1 MQESKLFGSEPEA
14 ENPIKNRIA
23 ELTNLINKYDKA
35 YYQDAESLI
44 SDREY
49 DKLLAELTQLEKE
62 YPELISPNS
71 PTQRVG
77 GEPIKEFQTVQHQ
90 IPMLSLSNSYSTE
103 EIHDFDRKVGEG
115 LDNSDCKY
123 FCELKFDGVAISLIY
138 RNGKLER
145 AVTRGDGTQGD
156 DVTHNVRTIRS
167 LPLEIIPINGIKDFE
182 VRGEIYMLDSDFQK
196 LNEARAELGEKTYA
210 NPRNTTAG
218 SLKQLDSKNVVDRK
232 LQITCY
238 NLYSSDIKLANHS
251 DNLKILSQM
260 GFPVSKYS
268 KLCNDIEEVQQFIK
282 DWDSKRTTLP
292 FQIDGIV
299 VKVDSLKQQ
308 EELGFVAR
316 SPKWA
321 FAFKYK
327 AESALTTLNDITL
340 QVGRT
345 GVVTPVA
352 ELEPVFLSG
361 STISRA
367 TLHNYDFIAERD
379 IRIGDKVYIEKGG
392 EVIPKVVIVDL
403 NSRSADSTE
412 YLFPQICPCPLQ
424 SPLHRPEGE
433 ANYYCNA
440 ANCPWQIKRKIE
452 HFASRNAMNIDGLG
466 EKVVHQFVDLG
477 YISNIADLYEIEK
490 YKEEILKLD
499 GWGEKSYEKLQS
511 GLEQS
516 KSQPFHKVLFA
527 IGIRFIGETSAKLL
541 AKTFKDID
549 SIIAANI
556 ETLRAVREIGDKM
569 AATLVDH
576 FSDQTEIELINR
588 LKSYGLQFALNEKEL
603 EASSDA
609 LAGKTF
615 VFTGEL
621 QKFGR
626 KEAAEIIEK
635 MGGKE
640 IKSVSKNTNYLVV
653 GDSPGSKYEKALK
666 LGVEILNEE
675 EFINLID
682 SNGKE
687 NE

>member
-1 MQESKLFGSEPEA
+1 MQEPSLFNSETFVA
-14 ENPIKNRIA
+14 NPIKNRVEEI
-23 ELTNLINKYDKA
+23 TNLINKYDKA
-35 YYQDAESLI
+35 YYQDSESLI

-49 DKLLAELTQLEKE
+49 DILLAELTQLEKGN
-62 YPELISPNS
+62 PDLLSPNS

-77 GEPIKEFQTVQHQ
+77 GEPIKEFETVQHQ

-103 EIHDFDRKVGEG
+103 EMLDFDRKVHDV
-115 LDNSDCKY
+115 LDNSACKY

-138 RNGKLER
+138 KAGKLER

-156 DVTHNVRTIRS
+156 DVTHNVRTIRT
-167 LPLEIIPINGIKDFE
+167 LPLEIKPINGMSDFE

-196 LNEARAELGEKTYA
+196 LNEARSELGEKTYA

-218 SLKQLDSKNVVDRK
+218 SLKQLDSKNVADRK
-232 LQITCY
+232 LQVTCY
-238 NLYSSDIKLANHS
+238 NLSSNDLKLKNHS
-251 DNLKILSQM
+251 NNLELLSEM

-268 KLCNDIEEVQQFIK
+268 QLCNNIDEVQSFIAE
-282 DWDSKRTTLP
+282 WDSKRTTLP

-299 VKVDSLKQQ
+299 VKIDSLKQQ

-321 FAFKYK
+321 FAFKYE
-327 AESALTTLNDITL
+327 AESALTSLNDITL

-367 TLHNYDFIAERD
+367 TLHNYDFINEKD
-379 IRIGDKVYIEKGG
+379 IRIGDKVFIEKGG
-392 EVIPKVVIVDL
+392 EVIPKVVSVDL
-403 NSRSADSTE
+403 KSRSSDSVE

-433 ANYYCNA
+433 VHHYCNA
-440 ANCPWQIKRKIE
+440 ANCPWQLKRKIE

-477 YISNIADLYEIEK
+477 YISNIADLYEIDNF
-490 YKEEILKLD
+490 KEEILQLD
-499 GWGEKSYEKLQS
+499 GWGGKSYDKLIS

-516 KSQPFHKVLFA
+516 KTQPFHKVLFA

-541 AKTFKDID
+541 VKTFKDID
-549 SIIAANI
+549 SIIAADI
-556 ETLRAVREIGDKM
+556 DTLCSVREVGDKM
-569 AATLVDH
+569 AVTLIDH
-576 FSDQTEIELINR
+576 FSDLTEIELINR
-588 LKSYGLQFALNEKEL
+588 LKSYGLQFALSEKEL
-603 EASSDA
+603 EASSDE

-621 QKFGR
+621 NKFGR

-635 MGGKE
+635 LGGKE

-675 EFINLID
+675 EFINLIN
-682 SNGKE
+682 SIGKT

>member
-1 MQESKLFGSEPEA
+1 MQEPTLFGSEPFA
-14 ENPIKNRIA
+14 ENPIQNRIT

-49 DKLLAELTQLEKE
+49 DKLLAELSQLEKE
-62 YPELISPNS
+62 NPEFLSPNS

-103 EIHDFDRKVGEG
+103 EILDFDRKVCEG
-115 LDNSDCKY
+115 LDNSKCKY

-145 AVTRGDGTQGD
+145 AVTRGDGNQGD

-167 LPLEIIPINGIKDFE
+167 LPLEITPIYGIKDFE

-238 NLYSSDIKLANHS
+238 NLYSSDVKLVNHS
-251 DNLKILSQM
+251 NNLEILSQM

-268 KLCNDIEEVQQFIK
+268 KLCNDIDEVQQFIK
-282 DWDSKRTTLP
+282 EWDSKRTTLP

-321 FAFKYK
+321 FAFKYE

-367 TLHNYDFIAERD
+367 TLHNYDFITERD

-392 EVIPKVVIVDL
+392 EVIPKVVSVDL
-403 NSRSADSTE
+403 NSRSADTME
-412 YLFPQICPCPLQ
+412 YLFPQICPCPVQ
-424 SPLHRPEGE
+424 SQLHRPEGE

-477 YISNIADLYEIEK
+477 YISNIADLYEIDK
-490 YKEEILKLD
+490 HKEEILQLD
-499 GWGEKSYEKLQS
+499 GWGDKSYEKLMA

-516 KSQPFHKVLFA
+516 KTQPFHKVLFA

-549 SIIAANI
+549 SIIAADI

-576 FSDQTEIELINR
+576 FSDPTEIELINR
-588 LKSYGLQFALNEKEL
+588 LKSYGLQFALNEQEL

-675 EFINLID
+675 GFINLID
-682 SNGKE
+682 SIGKE